1 MSGGFNTSFLRWGG
15 RLMLRQSAIIV
26 IPKFVRACPIPA
38 QVEIVP
44 LIPAAIA
51 FHFDWMI
58 RL

>member
-1 MSGGFNTSFLRWGG
+1 MSGGFNISFLRWGG

-51 FHFDWMI
+51 FHLI
-58 RL
+58 G